1 MAALWPA
8 FITTVGSFL
17 DAKIPKTEEA
27 TASFI
32 ANAYRV
38 AVTTSA
44 IQLAPLPF
52 VPTVILT
59 TPSAA
64 GIKKGFVEAFNES
77 KEKNSIE
84 KSHFNTLSGEL
95 ISFWENVTWNPLPP
109 PPLYAGPDPTGLP
122 LINPGINIQFAG
134 DAEVISSL
142 LNDVFSPP
150 PLPSSSGIVFATRL
164 ANAFQA
170 HMYSI
175 NGFYKGLV
183 PGFPTPVPGPPFP
196 WVAIT

>member
-8 FITTVGSFL
+8 FIATVGSFL

-38 AVTTSA
+38 AITTSV
-44 IQLAPLPF
+44 IQLAPPPF

-59 TPSAA
+59 TPSVE
-64 GIKKGFVEAFNES
+64 GIKKGIVEAFNKS
-77 KEKNSIE
+77 KEKNAIE
-84 KSHFNTLSGEL
+84 KSHFNTLSNEL
-95 ISFWENVTWNPLPP
+95 VFFWENVTWNPLPP
-109 PPLYAGPDPTGLP
+109 PPSYTGPDPTGLP
-122 LINPGINIQFAG
+122 LIGPGINIQFAG
-134 DAEVISSL
+134 DTEVISSL

-150 PLPSSSGIVFATRL
+150 PLPSSSGTVFATRL

-183 PGFPTPVPGPPFP
+183 PSPTAPVPGPLFP
-196 WVAIT
+196 WVAVT

>member
-1 MAALWPA
+1 MSALWPA

-38 AVTTSA
+38 AITTSS

-52 VPTVILT
+52 TPTVILT
-59 TPSAA
+59 TPSAE
-64 GIKKGFVEAFNES
+64 GIKKGLLEAFNES
-77 KEKNSIE
+77 KEKNTIE
-84 KSHFNTLSGEL
+84 KSHFDTLSNEL
-95 ISFWENVTWNPLPP
+95 IFFWEKVTWNPLPP
-109 PPLYAGPDPTGLP
+109 PPSYVGPDPSGLP

-142 LNDVFSPP
+142 VNNAFSPP
-150 PLPSSSGIVFATRL
+150 PLPSSNGTIFATRL

-175 NGFYKGLV
+175 NGFYNGLV
-183 PGFPTPVPGPPFP
+183 AGPSGPVPGPFFP
-196 WVAIT
+196 WVVVT